1 MIIIMIIIIRSFWIE
16 LGQDTFTIATATI
29 CRQLKETLFARLLS
43 LFDEISKGIIIDEIK
58 EDIQSMLIK
67 INNGTL
73 IIEQA
78 VKKAN
83 LHDDG
88 RLVNNDRLLDLLKIC
103 YDLCY
108 QNDQNA

>member
-1 MIIIMIIIIRSFWIE
+1 
-16 LGQDTFTIATATI
+16 
-29 CRQLKETLFARLLS
+29 
-43 LFDEISKGIIIDEIK
+43 
-58 EDIQSMLIK
+58 MLIK